1 MTRESDMTDKCDLV
15 LDLSGIQCPYS
26 MLELNATLRD
36 MRAGATAEIIA
47 DRASIVD
54 EIQRWA
60 DGTGNEV
67 VSADTGKAEGTVS
80 VRLVVRKA

>member
-15 LDLSGIQCPYS
+15 LNLSGIQCPYS
-26 MLELNATLRD
+26 MLELNATFKD

-54 EIQRWA
+54 EIQRWCA
-60 DGTGNEV
+60 GTGNEF
-67 VSADTGKAEGTVS
+67 VSADTDEAGGS
-80 VRLVVRKA
+80 VRVRLIVRRA